1 MEEKVNVE
9 KSEDIKMSLG
19 TAIFITVV
27 VAAVATTAIVW
38 ISLKIKGA
46 I

>member
-9 KSEDIKMSLG
+9 KSDDIKMSLG
-19 TAIFITVV
+19 TAIFISVV
-27 VAAVATTAIVW
+27 VAAIATTAIIW
-38 ISLKIKGA
+38 ISLKIRGT